1 MISYTL
7 KYSSEIINLY
17 FFKEQVV
24 YFSRKGEISYI
35 NFSHNLPIVDFKF
48 INEGNNYG
56 FFIEDS
62 FCTQSE
68 TSIKFYNITDRS
80 VFEVKGKFFIFAK
93 DNKSIYFLDS
103 PNHSFKRLYS
113 KDKKIEALFSFQEE
127 DFLLYPK
134 FLVPSLGIGYS
145 KGNFI
150 KFFNLYKG
158 DFLWQY
164 DLETY
169 FHQPAQIM
177 EGRVLVSNNKII
189 FFAHT
194 EDWSN
199 YATFVLDAQIG
210 EVLFTTQEMGMK
222 LVEHNNLVYQIQ
234 RKAIKILEPKNLK
247 IETIDVSTY
256 CDEQSIFLDDH
267 TVFFYEDKL
276 YTLARGQG
284 SDVYNIWVVFNLK
297 TQLFEH
303 REDMFINPKKKKDE
317 KNKMF
322 INDIQAND
330 NLVAIRCFDNIYVF
344 EKQDVESK

>member
-1 MISYTL
+1 MRKYLLIEKKENISSFLL
-7 KYSSEIINLY
+7 KNSLY
-17 FFKEQVV
+17 FVSNKKIYSNVNNNFVNINSNNIYSVENLILSDTEKV
-24 YFSRKGEISYI
+24 YDFNLENYQIFINDDFQYRRRYYKNIVTFNNETNIFFYDIAKNQLVRKM
-35 NFSHNLPIVDFKF
+35 NLNSFTIYGTIYCF
-48 INEGNNYG
+48 INEYA
-56 FFIEDS
+56 I
-62 FCTQSE
+62 
-68 TSIKFYNITDRS
+68 IL
-80 VFEVKGKFFIFAK
+80 GKDTTISAFDYIQE
-93 DNKSIYFLDS
+93 
-103 PNHSFKRLYS
+103 
-113 KDKKIEALFSFQEE
+113 KI
-127 DFLLYPK
+127 
-134 FLVPSLGIGYS
+134 
-145 KGNFI
+145 
-150 KFFNLYKG
+150 
-158 DFLWQY
+158 LWQY

-199 YATFVLDAQIG
+199 YATFVLDAQTG

-330 NLVAIRCFDNIYVF
+330 NLVAIRCSDNLYVF
-344 EKQDVESK
+344 EKQDIE

>member
-1 MISYTL
+1 MIKYLLKSKIESIRDFILTDTYIFTLDIDSVLYNETL
-7 KYSSEIINLY
+7 KKSVETTTTNIRRFKNYILTYSNNFYDYNLNRNTY
-17 FFKEQVV
+17 NVPNECFF
-24 YFSRKGEISYI
+24 YDLGYDSYI
-35 NFSHNLPIVDFKF
+35 FLNNSTSMFLYNF
-48 INEGNNYG
+48 E
-56 FFIEDS
+56 ER
-62 FCTQSE
+62 
-68 TSIKFYNITDRS
+68 SIKKQIDLSNYEGGIICLVDNENTLIDNGKNIYLYN
-80 VFEVKGKFFIFAK
+80 
-93 DNKSIYFLDS
+93 
-103 PNHSFKRLYS
+103 
-113 KDKKIEALFSFQEE
+113 
-127 DFLLYPK
+127 LLSEK
-134 FLVPSLGIGYS
+134 TI
-145 KGNFI
+145 
-150 KFFNLYKG
+150 
-158 DFLWQY
+158 WQY

-199 YATFVLDAQIG
+199 YATFVLDAQTG

-222 LVEHNNLVYQIQ
+222 LITYNDFVYQIQ
-234 RKAIKILEPKNLK
+234 RKAIKILDPKNLK

-267 TVFFYEDKL
+267 TVFFYKDKL

-284 SDVYNIWVVFNLK
+284 SDVYNIWVIFNLK

-330 NLVAIRCFDNIYVF
+330 NLVAIRCSDNLYIF

>member
-1 MISYTL
+1 MRKYLLIEKKENISSFLL
-7 KYSSEIINLY
+7 KNSLY
-17 FFKEQVV
+17 FVSNKKIYSNVNNNFVNINSNNIYSVENLILSDTEKV
-24 YFSRKGEISYI
+24 YDFNLENYQIFINDDFQYRRRYYKNIVTFNNETNIFFYDIAKNQLVRKM
-35 NFSHNLPIVDFKF
+35 NLNSFTIYGTIYCF
-48 INEGNNYG
+48 INEYA
-56 FFIEDS
+56 I
-62 FCTQSE
+62 
-68 TSIKFYNITDRS
+68 IL
-80 VFEVKGKFFIFAK
+80 GKDTTISAFDYIQE
-93 DNKSIYFLDS
+93 
-103 PNHSFKRLYS
+103 
-113 KDKKIEALFSFQEE
+113 KI
-127 DFLLYPK
+127 
-134 FLVPSLGIGYS
+134 
-145 KGNFI
+145 
-150 KFFNLYKG
+150 
-158 DFLWQY
+158 LWQY

-234 RKAIKILEPKNLK
+234 RKAIKILDPKNLK

-267 TVFFYEDKL
+267 TVFFYKDKL
-276 YTLARGQG
+276 YTLAREQG

>member
-1 MISYTL
+1 MIKYLLKSKIESIRDFILTDTYIFTLDIDSVLYNETL
-7 KYSSEIINLY
+7 KKSVETTTTNIRRFKNYILTYSNNFYDYNLNRNTY
-17 FFKEQVV
+17 NVPNECFF
-24 YFSRKGEISYI
+24 YDLGYDSYI
-35 NFSHNLPIVDFKF
+35 FLNNSTSMFLYNF
-48 INEGNNYG
+48 E
-56 FFIEDS
+56 ER
-62 FCTQSE
+62 
-68 TSIKFYNITDRS
+68 SIKKQIDFSNYEGGIICLVDNENTLIDNGKNIYLYN
-80 VFEVKGKFFIFAK
+80 
-93 DNKSIYFLDS
+93 
-103 PNHSFKRLYS
+103 
-113 KDKKIEALFSFQEE
+113 
-127 DFLLYPK
+127 LLSEK
-134 FLVPSLGIGYS
+134 TI
-145 KGNFI
+145 
-150 KFFNLYKG
+150 
-158 DFLWQY
+158 WQY

-199 YATFVLDAQIG
+199 YATFVLDAQTG

-222 LVEHNNLVYQIQ
+222 LITYNDFVYQIQ
-234 RKAIKILEPKNLK
+234 RKAIKILDPKNLK

-267 TVFFYEDKL
+267 TVFFYKDKL

-330 NLVAIRCFDNIYVF
+330 NLVAIRCSDNLYVF
-344 EKQDVESK
+344 EKELEE

>member
-1 MISYTL
+1 MK
-7 KYSSEIINLY
+7 KYSLIEKKENISSFLLKNSLY
-17 FFKEQVV
+17 FVSNKKIYSNVNNNFVNINSNNIYSVENLILSDTEKV
-24 YFSRKGEISYI
+24 YDFNLENYQIFINDDFQYRRRYYKNIVIFNNETNIFFYDIAKNQLVRKM
-35 NFSHNLPIVDFKF
+35 NLNSFTIYGTIYCF
-48 INEGNNYG
+48 INEYAIILGNDTTISAFDY
-56 FFIEDS
+56 IQE
-62 FCTQSE
+62 
-68 TSIKFYNITDRS
+68 
-80 VFEVKGKFFIFAK
+80 
-93 DNKSIYFLDS
+93 
-103 PNHSFKRLYS
+103 
-113 KDKKIEALFSFQEE
+113 KI
-127 DFLLYPK
+127 
-134 FLVPSLGIGYS
+134 
-145 KGNFI
+145 
-150 KFFNLYKG
+150 
-158 DFLWQY
+158 LWQY

-199 YATFVLDAQIG
+199 YATFVLDAQTG

-222 LVEHNNLVYQIQ
+222 LITYNDFVYQIQ
-234 RKAIKILEPKNLK
+234 RKAIKILDPKNLK

-276 YTLARGQG
+276 CTLARGQG
-284 SDVYNIWVVFNLK
+284 SDVYNIWVIFNLK
-297 TQLFEH
+297 TQQFEH

>member
-1 MISYTL
+1 MMFL
-7 KYSSEIINLY
+7 LNN
-17 FFKEQVV
+17 V
-24 YFSRKGEISYI
+24 YG
-35 NFSHNLPIVDFKF
+35 
-48 INEGNNYG
+48 
-56 FFIEDS
+56 
-62 FCTQSE
+62 
-68 TSIKFYNITDRS
+68 YNIFQDLIVIS
-80 VFEVKGKFFIFAK
+80 KDCSKGSLFELYDSCSLKLKKTFEM
-93 DNKSIYFLDS
+93 DTIYGGYRLNNSFV
-103 PNHSFKRLYS
+103 SFKRLGNIEILNLSNFNRETIFGKFLFIDS
-113 KDKKIEALFSFQEE
+113 KEDNLFFCNLENNSCVMLSASKEIQTLFEFQEE
-127 DFLLYPK
+127 DFLFYPN
-134 FLVPSLGIGYS
+134 FLIPSLGIGYS

-169 FHQPAQIM
+169 FHQSAQIM
-177 EGRVLVSNNKII
+177 EGRVLVSNNKVI

-199 YATFVLDAQIG
+199 YATFVLDAQTVK
-210 EVLFTTQEMGMK
+210 VLFTTQEMGMK

-234 RKAIKILEPKNLK
+234 RKAIKILDPKDLK
-247 IETIDVSTY
+247 IETIDVSAY

-297 TQLFEH
+297 TQQFEH

-330 NLVAIRCFDNIYVF
+330 NLVAIRCSDNLYIF
-344 EKQDVESK
+344 EKELEE

>member
-1 MISYTL
+1 MIKYLLKSKIESIRDFILTDTYIFTLDIDSVLYNETL
-7 KYSSEIINLY
+7 KKSVETTTTNIRRFKNYILTYSNNFYDYNLNRNTY
-17 FFKEQVV
+17 NVPNECFF
-24 YFSRKGEISYI
+24 YDLGYDSYI
-35 NFSHNLPIVDFKF
+35 FLNNSTSMFLYNF
-48 INEGNNYG
+48 E
-56 FFIEDS
+56 ER
-62 FCTQSE
+62 
-68 TSIKFYNITDRS
+68 SIKKQIDFSNYEGGIICLVDNENTLIDNGKNIYLYN
-80 VFEVKGKFFIFAK
+80 
-93 DNKSIYFLDS
+93 
-103 PNHSFKRLYS
+103 
-113 KDKKIEALFSFQEE
+113 
-127 DFLLYPK
+127 LLSEK
-134 FLVPSLGIGYS
+134 TI
-145 KGNFI
+145 
-150 KFFNLYKG
+150 
-158 DFLWQY
+158 WQY

-169 FHQPAQIM
+169 FHEPAQIM

-199 YATFVLDAQIG
+199 YATFVLDAQTG

-222 LVEHNNLVYQIQ
+222 LITYNDFVYQIQ
-234 RKAIKILEPKNLK
+234 RKAIKILDPKNLK
-247 IETIDVSTY
+247 IETIDVSAY

-267 TVFFYEDKL
+267 TVFFYKDKL

-330 NLVAIRCFDNIYVF
+330 NLVAIRCSDNLYIF
-344 EKQDVESK
+344 EKELEE

>member
-1 MISYTL
+1 MIKYLLKSKIESIRDFILTDTYIFTLDIDSVLYNETL
-7 KYSSEIINLY
+7 KKSVETTTTNIRRFKNYILTYSNNFYDYNLNRNTY
-17 FFKEQVV
+17 NVPNECFF
-24 YFSRKGEISYI
+24 YDLGYDSYI
-35 NFSHNLPIVDFKF
+35 FLNNSTSMFLYNF
-48 INEGNNYG
+48 E
-56 FFIEDS
+56 ER
-62 FCTQSE
+62 
-68 TSIKFYNITDRS
+68 SIKKQIDFSNYEGGIICLVDNENTLIDNGKNIYLYN
-80 VFEVKGKFFIFAK
+80 
-93 DNKSIYFLDS
+93 
-103 PNHSFKRLYS
+103 
-113 KDKKIEALFSFQEE
+113 
-127 DFLLYPK
+127 LLSEK
-134 FLVPSLGIGYS
+134 TI
-145 KGNFI
+145 
-150 KFFNLYKG
+150 
-158 DFLWQY
+158 WQY

-177 EGRVLVSNNKII
+177 EGRVLVSDNKII

-199 YATFVLDAQIG
+199 YATFVLDAQTG

-222 LVEHNNLVYQIQ
+222 LITYNDFVYQIQ
-234 RKAIKILEPKNLK
+234 RKAIKILDPKNLK

-267 TVFFYEDKL
+267 TVFFYKDKL

-284 SDVYNIWVVFNLK
+284 SDVYNIWVIFNLK

-330 NLVAIRCFDNIYVF
+330 NLVAIRCSDNLYVF
-344 EKQDVESK
+344 EKQDIESK

>member
-1 MISYTL
+1 MIKYLLKSKIESIRDFILTDTYIFTLDIDSVLYNETL
-7 KYSSEIINLY
+7 KKSVETTTTNIRRFKNYILTYSNNFYDYNLNRNTY
-17 FFKEQVV
+17 NVPNECFF
-24 YFSRKGEISYI
+24 YDLGYDSYI
-35 NFSHNLPIVDFKF
+35 FLNNSTSMFLYNF
-48 INEGNNYG
+48 E
-56 FFIEDS
+56 ER
-62 FCTQSE
+62 
-68 TSIKFYNITDRS
+68 SIKKQIDFSNYEGGIICLVDNENTLIDNGKNIYLYN
-80 VFEVKGKFFIFAK
+80 
-93 DNKSIYFLDS
+93 
-103 PNHSFKRLYS
+103 
-113 KDKKIEALFSFQEE
+113 
-127 DFLLYPK
+127 LLSEK
-134 FLVPSLGIGYS
+134 TI
-145 KGNFI
+145 
-150 KFFNLYKG
+150 
-158 DFLWQY
+158 WQY

-199 YATFVLDAQIG
+199 YATFVLDAQTG
-210 EVLFTTQEMGMK
+210 QVLFTTQEMGMK
-222 LVEHNNLVYQIQ
+222 LVEHNSLVYQIQ
-234 RKAIKILEPKNLK
+234 RKAIKILDPKNLK

-267 TVFFYEDKL
+267 TVFFYKDKL
-276 YTLARGQG
+276 YTLAREQG

-330 NLVAIRCFDNIYVF
+330 NLVAIRCSDNLYIF
-344 EKQDVESK
+344 EKQDIESK

>member
-1 MISYTL
+1 MNKIENANIIGLLKNDVIISKIKGENEFIVRYNENQ
-7 KYSSEIINLY
+7 EIIWEKKYINTGNKFICGTKIIIYEGEYTTILDVNTGS
-17 FFKEQVV
+17 FLNKENRYYIKNNCNYIV
-24 YFSRKGEISYI
+24 YFELDNSKELFINGNKIE
-35 NFSHNLPIVDFKF
+35 NFSRLKVFGSNKVFFSD
-48 INEGNNYG
+48 INEP
-56 FFIEDS
+56 FI
-62 FCTQSE
+62 
-68 TSIKFYNITDRS
+68 KS
-80 VFEVKGKFFIFAK
+80 V
-93 DNKSIYFLDS
+93 
-103 PNHSFKRLYS
+103 
-113 KDKKIEALFSFQEE
+113 
-127 DFLLYPK
+127 
-134 FLVPSLGIGYS
+134 
-145 KGNFI
+145 NFI
-150 KFFNLYKG
+150 DNVDLFLFNAK
-158 DFLWQY
+158 
-164 DLETY
+164 TY

-199 YATFVLDAQIG
+199 YATFVLDAQMG

-234 RKAIKILEPKNLK
+234 RKAIKILDPKNLK

-267 TVFFYEDKL
+267 TVFFYKDKL
-276 YTLARGQG
+276 YTLAREQG

-297 TQLFEH
+297 TQQFEH

-330 NLVAIRCFDNIYVF
+330 NLVAVRYSNNVFIF
-344 EKQDVESK
+344 EKELEE

>member
-1 MISYTL
+1 MFL
-7 KYSSEIINLY
+7 LNN
-17 FFKEQVV
+17 V
-24 YFSRKGEISYI
+24 YG
-35 NFSHNLPIVDFKF
+35 
-48 INEGNNYG
+48 
-56 FFIEDS
+56 
-62 FCTQSE
+62 
-68 TSIKFYNITDRS
+68 YNIFQDLIVIS
-80 VFEVKGKFFIFAK
+80 KDCSKGSLFELYDSCSLKLKKTFEM
-93 DNKSIYFLDS
+93 DTIYGGYRLNNSFV
-103 PNHSFKRLYS
+103 SFKRLGNIEILNLSNFNRETIFGKFLFIDS
-113 KDKKIEALFSFQEE
+113 KEDNLFFCNLENNSCVMLSASKEIQTLFEFQEE
-127 DFLLYPK
+127 DFLFYPN
-134 FLVPSLGIGYS
+134 FLIPSLGIGYS

-199 YATFVLDAQIG
+199 YATFVLDAQTG
-210 EVLFTTQEMGMK
+210 QVLFTTQEMGMK
-222 LVEHNNLVYQIQ
+222 LITYNDFVYQIQ
-234 RKAIKILEPKNLK
+234 RKAIKILDPKNLK
-247 IETIDVSTY
+247 IETIDVSAY
-256 CDEQSIFLDDH
+256 CDERSIFLDDH
-267 TVFFYEDKL
+267 TVFFYKDKL

-284 SDVYNIWVVFNLK
+284 SDVYNIWVIFNLK
-297 TQLFEH
+297 TQLFEY

-330 NLVAIRCFDNIYVF
+330 NLVAIRCSDNLYIF
-344 EKQDVESK
+344 EKELEE